1 MGNEMTSQRKAS
13 IREVKMGTACYNAR
27 DYVGAEKCFRRA
39 LEQDPGYARA
49 HYYLANTLHKLGLPE
64 EAYEEWGKA
73 VIVEPDSDTAEKAR
87 EKLASVG
94 RQLRNTSQG
103 LLDGLGSVR

>member
-1 MGNEMTSQRKAS
+1 MGHEMTSQRKAS

-27 DYVGAEKCFRRA
+27 DYVGAEKYFRRA

-49 HYYLANTLHKLGLPE
+49 HYSLANTLHKLGAPE
-64 EAYEEWGKA
+64 EAYEEWSKA

-103 LLDGLGSVR
+103 LLDGLGSAR